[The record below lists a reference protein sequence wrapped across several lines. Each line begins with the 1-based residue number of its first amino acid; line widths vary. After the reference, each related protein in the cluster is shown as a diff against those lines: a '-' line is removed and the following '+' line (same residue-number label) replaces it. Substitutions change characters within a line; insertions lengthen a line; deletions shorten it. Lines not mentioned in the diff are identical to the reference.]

1 MPPSDDAPLPLRERQ
16 KAQTREL
23 IVGALVSALAAGEL
37 EKATHEAL
45 ARRVGVSRQT
55 VYRHFPDRQSLM
67 AALWEHMNPRF
78 SARGLPT
85 TEADLTEL
93 LGPMYEAFDRD
104 ADIITF
110 AQSTPQ
116 GRAMR
121 LAVKD
126 RRSAAFRQATAEAT
140 KGLSER
146 DAVLATAVIQLLQG
160 GQAWIE
166 MRQQWELSGPEIAR
180 ACRWAITTLLADL
193 HARRGRPLD
202 PPDTE
207 GG

>member
-23 IVGALVSALAAGEL
+23 IVGALLSALAEGEL

-55 VYRHFPDRQSLM
+55 VYRHFPDRQALM
-67 AALWEHMNPRF
+67 AALWEHLNPRF
-78 SARGLPT
+78 TARGLPT
-85 TEADLTEL
+85 NEADLTEL
-93 LGPMYEAFDRD
+93 LGPMFEAFDRD

-140 KGLSER
+140 QGLNER
-146 DAVLATAVIQLLQG
+146 DAVLAAAVIQLLHG

-166 MRQQWELSGPEIAR
+166 MRQQWGLTGPEMAR
-180 ACRWAITTLLADL
+180 ACGWAIEALLADL
-193 HARRGRPLD
+193 HRRRGRPLG
-202 PPDTE
+202 PD
-207 GG
+207 